1 MRKIIDNSREPDGC
15 EEYISQEGI
24 KKKKEKKGKGERCSH
39 GRIMTEAKMDY
50 SREPG
55 IFSGPDTRR
64 GEGEEGVNSR

>member
-1 MRKIIDNSREPDGC
+1 
-15 EEYISQEGI
+15 
-24 KKKKEKKGKGERCSH
+24 
-39 GRIMTEAKMDY
+39 MTEAKMDY